1 MNEDVK
7 PEGETGGDTETNEA
21 DSAGMGTAMLRPHRR
36 KNDPNAWLVTFTDLI
51 ALMLTFFVMLF
62 AMSNVKTDQWQ
73 SVTDSLQQRLSTLL
87 DQPQASPTFKL
98 DMPAADRTPGDDLD
112 YVTEVLR
119 AQLAEHEQL
128 QRSVV
133 RRESGRVFVSLPA
146 DMLFDSGEF
155 ELTDRA
161 ARAVFALGGMLRNF
175 ENRIEVA
182 GHADPRQPQSRYP
195 SNWEL
200 SLLRAQSVAAALGK
214 AGYEAPVVA
223 RGYGD
228 SQYGELPQNLSEGQ
242 RQALAR
248 RVDVV
253 IGATAQEEQ

>member
-1 MNEDVK
+1 MSEDTK
-7 PEGETGGDTETNEA
+7 AEGESESDHA
-21 DSAGMGTAMLRPHRR
+21 DDAAATAPVAGVLTPQRR
-36 KNDPNAWLVTFTDLI
+36 RNDPDAWLVTFTDLI

-62 AMSNVKTDQWQ
+62 AMSNVKTDEWQ
-73 SVTDSLQQRLSTLL
+73 NVTDSLRQRLSALT

-98 DMPAADRTPGDDLD
+98 DMPSADRTPGADLD
-112 YVTEVLR
+112 YVSEVLR
-119 AQLAEHEQL
+119 AQLANHERL

-133 RRESGRVFVSLPA
+133 RRQDGRVFVSLPA
-146 DMLFDSGEF
+146 DMLFASGDF
-155 ELTDRA
+155 ELKQRA
-161 ARAVFALGGMLRNF
+161 SEAVFALGGILRNF

-182 GHADPRQPQSRYP
+182 GHADPRPPQSRYP

-200 SLLRAQSVAAALGK
+200 SLLRAQSVASALQQ
-214 AGYEAPVVA
+214 AGYDAPVVA

-228 SQYGELPQNLSEGQ
+228 SQYGELPERMPENQ

-253 IGATAQEEQ
+253 IGATAQEEP

>member
-1 MNEDVK
+1 MSDDTR
-7 PEGETGGDTETNEA
+7 PEGESESEEA
-21 DSAGMGTAMLRPHRR
+21 DASIPLGHSLPQPQRR

-62 AMSNVKTDQWQ
+62 AMSAVKTEQWQ
-73 SVTDSLQQRLSTLL
+73 NLTDSLRQRLSTLL
-87 DQPQASPTFKL
+87 DQPQASPTFRL
-98 DMPAADRTPGDDLD
+98 DMPSSDRTPGADLD
-112 YVTEVLR
+112 YVAEVLR
-119 AQLAEHEQL
+119 TQLAQHARL

-146 DMLFDSGEF
+146 DMLFASGEF
-155 ELTDRA
+155 ELTERA
-161 ARAVFALGGMLRNF
+161 AEAVFALGGILRNF
-175 ENRIEVA
+175 HNRIEVA

-200 SLLRAQSVAAALGK
+200 SLLRAQSVAAALRR
-214 AGYEAPVVA
+214 AGYDAPVIA
-223 RGYGD
+223 RGYGH
-228 SQYGELPQNLSEGQ
+228 SQYGELPERMSQDQ

-253 IGATAQEEQ
+253 IGRAAQEEP

>member
-1 MNEDVK
+1 MSEDTK
-7 PEGETGGDTETNEA
+7 PEGEREGEPESDAAYRMSA
-21 DSAGMGTAMLRPHRR
+21 DAGMLRPQRR

-62 AMSNVKTDQWQ
+62 AMSNVKTERWQ
-73 SVTDSLQQRLSTLL
+73 NLSDSLRQRLSTVL

-98 DMPAADRTPGDDLD
+98 DMPSAERTPGADLD
-112 YVTEVLR
+112 YVAEVLR
-119 AQLAEHEQL
+119 TQLAEHEQL
-128 QRSVV
+128 QRGVV
-133 RRESGRVFVSLPA
+133 RRESGRVFISLPA
-146 DMLFDSGEF
+146 DMLFESGEY

-161 ARAVFALGGMLRNF
+161 SEAVFALGGMLRNF

-182 GHADPRQPQSRYP
+182 GHADPRKPQSRYP

-228 SQYGELPQNLSEGQ
+228 SQYGELPESVPERQ